1 MIFIGWKTP
10 LRSTSQSNGYSMGII
25 SHSFNKRSSNDGE
38 NGENDELIHGR
49 KKGILFSDKPIASD
63 NQAWKWKNPR
73 LVRGF
78 PNVCHV
84 IIPMIFPY
92 PHEKSPWYP
101 YDFPWNQLFGWL
113 KLPFL
118 LVFNNDFWCLS
129 HFQSLRFSS
138 SILAFCLELS
148 PSETAGHWRQ
158 HPTLTATLWHEP
170 RLEDNVWHWLMGRYG

>member
-1 MIFIGWKTP
+1 
-10 LRSTSQSNGYSMGII
+10 MGII

-49 KKGILFSDKPIASD
+49 KKGILFSDKPIPSD

-92 PHEKSPWYP
+92 PHEKSP
-101 YDFPWNQLFGWL
+101 
-113 KLPFL
+113 
-118 LVFNNDFWCLS
+118 
-129 HFQSLRFSS
+129 
-138 SILAFCLELS
+138 
-148 PSETAGHWRQ
+148 
-158 HPTLTATLWHEP
+158 
-170 RLEDNVWHWLMGRYG
+170 